1 MNRKNIK
8 LKMKNENFD
17 FVIEE
22 DLEGV
27 GVYLYVLKM
36 ENVFM
41 IISKIL

>member
-36 ENVFM
+36 ENEFM

>member
-27 GVYLYVLKM
+27 GFYLYVYK
-36 ENVFM
+36 NG
-41 IISKIL
+41 KCIL